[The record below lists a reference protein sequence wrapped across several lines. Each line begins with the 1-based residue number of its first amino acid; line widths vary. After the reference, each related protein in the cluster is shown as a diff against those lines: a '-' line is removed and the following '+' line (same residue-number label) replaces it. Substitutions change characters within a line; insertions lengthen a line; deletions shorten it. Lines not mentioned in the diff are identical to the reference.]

1 MSFMSSVALHFA
13 SGAAFFSGA
22 ACLLIGIGT
31 ITFAKRR
38 ALHDLARILLLVGLA
53 CVVISATPLPEW
65 AWCVWGIVFL
75 AWVVTVA
82 GTASAKRQKAAFAAI
97 IGCTLATV
105 LWELWYQLP
114 PRQVPGHWSKLV
126 VIGDS
131 LSAED
136 FREGGDPWPTLIARD
151 HGIEVV
157 NLAFSGATAGFA
169 EKKVASE
176 EVAGALVVLEIGG
189 NDILGSTTPPE
200 FKQNL
205 ERLLQKVC
213 RNDNAVVMLELPL
226 PPLYNRYGE
235 IQRRLA
241 RRHGV
246 VLVPKRYFCGVL
258 RGEQSVLD
266 GLHLA
271 PAGHRKMAEMIY
283 GVLGASLTR
292 KVGLSQQVPNRPA
305 PAGAK

>member
-1 MSFMSSVALHFA
+1 MSSVALHFA

-22 ACLLIGIGT
+22 VCLLIGIGT
-31 ITFAKRR
+31 IKFAKHR
-38 ALHDLARILLLVGLA
+38 ALLALARMLMLVGLA
-53 CVVISATPLPEW
+53 CVAISATPLPIW
-65 AWCVWGIVFL
+65 AWCAWGVVFL

-82 GTASAKRQKAAFAAI
+82 GTASAKRQKIAFSALV
-97 IGCTLATV
+97 GCTLIAA
-105 LWELWYQLP
+105 LSELCYQLP
-114 PRQVPGHWSKLV
+114 PRNVPGRWNKLV

-136 FREGGDPWPTLIARD
+136 FREGGDPWPALIARD

-169 EKKVASE
+169 EKRVASD
-176 EVAGALVVLEIGG
+176 EVAGALVLLEIGG
-189 NDILGSTTPPE
+189 NDILGSTTVAGFE
-200 FKQNL
+200 QNL

-213 RNDNAVVMLELPL
+213 RADNAVVMLELPL

-271 PAGHRKMAEMIY
+271 PAGHRKMAEMVWFLLSNQLI
-283 GVLGASLTR
+283 VRPERPLTQPGGGHR
-292 KVGLSQQVPNRPA
+292 SE
-305 PAGAK
+305 